1 MARKRN
7 ARSRRAQ
14 GQRALSGNG
23 FHAPY
28 NDKDQKKMLGE
39 EIDVEEDNLMDVEED
54 KDERQLFFFIILN
67 LF

>member
-54 KDERQLFFFIILN
+54 KDER
-67 LF
+67 